1 MWYHKIFLKTDKRW
15 RKKMNK
21 LVASVLGGLVLA
33 GGIAGGYFYANSETK
48 TEPKQEAEVKQAS
61 ATQEEKVSVAQEE
74 KEVANV
80 PERTVDMHG
89 NKPWEY
95 FSSKDIL
102 AKVDQEQF
110 YLWEDA
116 EPFEN
121 VILEEI
127 SNPYV
132 KEAYGKEAI
141 VRYIEGFIRDLEPYY
156 PDKQEYFDKMQE
168 VADAFGKGE
177 FDKVR
182 QLIQEAKQ
190 IREAQ

>member
-1 MWYHKIFLKTDKRW
+1 
-15 RKKMNK
+15 MNK

-33 GGIAGGYFYANSETK
+33 GGIAGGYFYANSETN
-48 TEPKQEAEVKQAS
+48 EPKQEAEVKQAS

-80 PERTVDMHG
+80 PERTVDMRG
-89 NKPWEY
+89 SRPWE
-95 FSSKDIL
+95 FFGSKDIL
-102 AKVDQEQF
+102 AKVDEEQF

-127 SNPYV
+127 SNPSV
-132 KEAYGKEAI
+132 KEAI
-141 VRYIEGFIRDLEPYY
+141 VRYIEGFIRDLQPYY
-156 PDKQEYFDKMQE
+156 PDKGEYFNKMHE

-190 IREAQ
+190 LREAE

>member
-1 MWYHKIFLKTDKRW
+1 
-15 RKKMNK
+15 MNK
-21 LVASVLGGLVLA
+21 FVASVLGGLVVA
-33 GGIAGGYFYANSETK
+33 GGIAGGYFYANSETN
-48 TEPKQEAEVKQAS
+48 EPKQEAEVKQAS

-80 PERTVDMHG
+80 PERTVDMRG
-89 NKPWEY
+89 SRPWE
-95 FSSKDIL
+95 FFGSKDIL
-102 AKVDQEQF
+102 AKVDEEQF

-127 SNPYV
+127 SNPSV

-141 VRYIEGFIRDLEPYY
+141 VRYIEGFIRDLQPYY

-168 VADAFGKGE
+168 VANAFGKGE
-177 FDKVR
+177 FDKVK

>member
-1 MWYHKIFLKTDKRW
+1 
-15 RKKMNK
+15 MNK
-21 LVASVLGGLVLA
+21 FVASVLGGLVVA
-33 GGIAGGYFYANSETK
+33 GGIAGGYFYANSETN
-48 TEPKQEAEVKQAS
+48 EPKQEAEVKQAS

-80 PERTVDMHG
+80 PERTVDMRG
-89 NKPWEY
+89 SRPWE
-95 FSSKDIL
+95 FFGSKDIL
-102 AKVDQEQF
+102 AKVDEEQF

-127 SNPYV
+127 SNPDA
-132 KEAYGKEAI
+132 KEPI
-141 VRYIEGFIRDLEPYY
+141 PRYIEGFIRDLQPYY

-190 IREAQ
+190 LREAE